1 MCMQVYDQ
9 ANLNIGRDQGHLLE
23 NKIIM
28 NSKGKFQITK
38 VKTMLALHHTDVI
51 NNHPQYQLHS
61 GIVIGLVGNETLSVP
76 RQRKAI
82 KLSADSM
89 KYKFAEYIDELIT
102 LNESKE
108 MIPPEGV

>member
-1 MCMQVYDQ
+1 VYASLRSSQ
-9 ANLNIGRDQGHLLE
+9 LE
-23 NKIIM
+23 HRSRSRTSSWEQNH
-28 NSKGKFQITK
+28 NEFEGKFQINK
-38 VKTMLALHHTDVI
+38 VKTIALHHTDVI